1 MFITSEMP
9 KSISA
14 EAYRSLRTSIKFSSV
29 DKPIKTIVVTSSIP
43 GEGKSTISENLA
55 ITLSQSGA
63 RVLLIDCDL
72 RKPSIH
78 KKFRVLNDLGLTD
91 ILVDKCSLKDVIKK
105 IDEYLFMITAG
116 TIPPNPSEIVGSNSM
131 EDLIKELSLS
141 FDYIVMDTPP
151 VIPVTDPLLLA
162 AKSDATIIVV
172 RARKTK
178 EKIIRQTYDE
188 LIKVNSNII
197 GSILNDSETKTNNS
211 YYEYYAEEDKWSRNK
226 RRISKKL
233 KNKES
238 IRGKYGY

>member
-1 MFITSEMP
+1 MFITSKMP

-29 DKPIKTIVVTSSIP
+29 DKTIKTIVVTSSIP
-43 GEGKSTISENLA
+43 GEGKSTISGNLA

-78 KKFRVLNDLGLTD
+78 KKFRVVNDLGLTD

-178 EKIIRQTYDE
+178 EKIIRQAYDE

-211 YYEYYAEEDKWSRNK
+211 YYEYYAEEDKWSRHK

-233 KNKES
+233 KK
-238 IRGKYGY
+238 

>member
-1 MFITSEMP
+1 MMFITSKMP

-43 GEGKSTISENLA
+43 GEGKSTISGNLA

-78 KKFRVLNDLGLTD
+78 KKFRVVNDLGITD

-178 EKIIRQTYDE
+178 EKIIRQAYDE

-211 YYEYYAEEDKWSRNK
+211 YYEYYAEEDKWSRHK

-233 KNKES
+233 KK
-238 IRGKYGY
+238 

>member
-43 GEGKSTISENLA
+43 GEGKSTISGNLA

>member
-1 MFITSEMP
+1 MFITSKMP

-29 DKPIKTIVVTSSIP
+29 DKPLKTIVVTSSIP
-43 GEGKSTISENLA
+43 GEGKSTISGNLA

-78 KKFRVLNDLGLTD
+78 KKFRVVNDLGLTD

-178 EKIIRQTYDE
+178 EKIIRQAYDE
-188 LIKVNSNII
+188 LIKENSNII

-211 YYEYYAEEDKWSRNK
+211 YYDYYA
-226 RRISKKL
+226 
-233 KNKES
+233 
-238 IRGKYGY
+238 

>member
-1 MFITSEMP
+1 MFITKKMP
-9 KSISA
+9 KSLSA

-43 GEGKSTISENLA
+43 GEGKSTISGNLA

-78 KKFRVLNDLGLTD
+78 KKFRVVNDLGLTD

-178 EKIIRQTYDE
+178 EKIIRQAYDE

-211 YYEYYAEEDKWSRNK
+211 YYEYYAEEDKWSRHK

-233 KNKES
+233 KK
-238 IRGKYGY
+238 

>member
-43 GEGKSTISENLA
+43 GEGKSTISGNLA

-78 KKFRVLNDLGLTD
+78 KKFRVVNDLGLTD

-178 EKIIRQTYDE
+178 EKIIRQAYDE

-233 KNKES
+233 KK
-238 IRGKYGY
+238 

>member
-1 MFITSEMP
+1 MFITSKMP

-43 GEGKSTISENLA
+43 GEGKSTISGNLA

-78 KKFRVLNDLGLTD
+78 KKFRVVNDLGLTD

-178 EKIIRQTYDE
+178 EKIIRQAYDE

-211 YYEYYAEEDKWSRNK
+211 YYEYYAEEDKWSRHK
-226 RRISKKL
+226 KRISKKL
-233 KNKES
+233 KK
-238 IRGKYGY
+238 

>member
-43 GEGKSTISENLA
+43 GEGKSTISGNLA

-78 KKFRVLNDLGLTD
+78 KKFRVVNDLGLTD

-233 KNKES
+233 KK
-238 IRGKYGY
+238 

>member
-1 MFITSEMP
+1 MFITSKMP

-43 GEGKSTISENLA
+43 GEGKSTISGNLA

-78 KKFRVLNDLGLTD
+78 KKFRVVNDLGLTD

-233 KNKES
+233 KK
-238 IRGKYGY
+238 